1 VLILP
6 KNFMGFHES
15 IRLVLLSEQVWTK
28 NVENSQSYLI
38 EYISLENIENV
49 IFKFNFL
56 PKNFT
61 AITDFET
68 SCASASEF

>member
-1 VLILP
+1 MKALA
-6 KNFMGFHES
+6 KFGEKCYG
-15 IRLVLLSEQVWTK
+15 EK
-28 NVENSQSYLI
+28 SYLI